1 MKGEIILYHMELSKD
16 EKAYLRMLESKRDGL
31 VRQINRLNQD
41 RIKICIEIDKIN
53 NGKMNL
59 DFHQTE
65 INWEEV

>member
-1 MKGEIILYHMELSKD
+1 MELSKD
-16 EKAYLRMLESKRDGL
+16 ERAYLKMLESKRDSL

-53 NGKMNL
+53 NGKLNL

-65 INWEEV
+65 IKWEEV